1 MNTIRNNRRTIL
13 GIMLIVFGLLWAAS
27 TIWPGA
33 INLMFDGWW
42 TLFIIIPCL
51 CGLFSRNDRTGSAFG
66 LTVGVLLLLEQQT
79 AISWHH
85 FGHLML
91 AALVVYLGFKLIGRG
106 RSAGPTRQAKAEAR
120 QILRDGRTI
129 RTYEV
134 SFGEQHAKLDN
145 ETFEGADIECS
156 FGAFRLDLSRAVIP
170 HDVVVSIECSFG
182 AATIIVPPHCGV
194 KVAAKSAFGGIED
207 KRTLIPQTPDHTI
220 FINGEVSFAGVEI
233 KNETI

>member
-1 MNTIRNNRRTIL
+1 MNTIRSNRRTIL

-42 TLFIIIPCL
+42 TLFIIVPCL
-51 CGLFSRNDRTGSAFG
+51 CGLFSRNDRTSSAFG
-66 LTVGVLLLLEQQT
+66 LTVGVLLLLEQQE

-91 AALVVYLGFKLIGRG
+91 AALVVYLGFKLIVRNNPT
-106 RSAGPTRQAKAEAR
+106 RSSRQAKTEAR
-120 QILRDGRTI
+120 QILRDGRNV

-156 FGAFRLDLSRAVIP
+156 FGAFRLDLSHAIIRQ
-170 HDVVVSIECSFG
+170 DVVVSIECSFG
-182 AATIIVPPHCGV
+182 GTTIIVPQHCGV

-207 KRTLIPQTPDHTI
+207 KRSLIPQAPEHTI
-220 FINGEVSFAGVEI
+220 FINGNVSFAGVEI
-233 KNETI
+233 KNEV